1 MFSALFPRVNYARIL
16 LIELGIHSVYRFFS
30 SGELCPNF
38 AYRTRHTEC
47 VALYFL
53 G

>member
-1 MFSALFPRVNYARIL
+1 MCSALFPRVNYARIL
-16 LIELGIHSVYRFFS
+16 LIEFGIHSVRCFTS
-30 SGELCPNF
+30 SGELFPSF
-38 AYRTRHTEC
+38 AYRTRHSQC